1 MVKRK
6 SFPLTGKQRSFLC
19 RKFQSK
25 YGYAFRFLLLFFFVT
40 FRPIGLPRATR
51 TASRRK
57 LRSKLTQDVSSFMGW
72 FGVAPSQWLASA
84 YASRALGTLTS
95 ICIAGPGVQPTVHC
109 QGIPSNGHPP
119 CEYQDSQ
126 FDKQSN
132 SNYRKCPLEAQG
144 EAS

>member
-25 YGYAFRFLLLFFFVT
+25 YGYAFRFLFFFFLT

-109 QGIPSNGHPP
+109 QGIPSNGPPP

-126 FDKQSN
+126 FDKQGN
-132 SNYRKCPLEAQG
+132 SNYRKCPWEVQR